1 MRTLII
7 LICGLALW
15 GGCLGAAR
23 LFGDTSPSKMGLATY
38 VFIALWFL
46 ISAGNMWVGV
56 AQAGYSVKEELPIF
70 VLIFSLPVAVAL
82 FVQWKFL

>member
-7 LICGLALW
+7 LIFGLVLW
-15 GGCLGAAR
+15 GGCLGVTR
-23 LFGDTSPSKMGLATY
+23 LLGDTGPSKMSLATY

-70 VLIFSLPVAVAL
+70 FLIFSLPVAVAL

>member
-7 LICGLALW
+7 LICGIVLW
-15 GGCLGAAR
+15 GACLGVAR
-23 LFGDTSPSKMGLATY
+23 LFGEAGLSKMSVATY

-46 ISAGNMWVGV
+46 ISAGNMWIGV

-70 VLIFSLPVAVAL
+70 ILIFSLPVAVAL